1 MISAELEPLNLKAGE
16 LVAVKTEAEILA
28 ILDREGKLQSLPF
41 MPEMLKYCGQRFR
54 VHKRATKTCDTIQGT
69 WRRRMEDAVHLD
81 LRCDGGAHDGC
92 QAKCLLFW
100 KEAWLRRVDE
110 SDGVRVQWPRDP
122 QAGARTVPTTGAG
135 ARFTRNDLT
144 AACRSVNSAG
154 EAVYMC
160 QTTEL
165 RAATSPLKWWQA
177 GQYIRDVRSGN
188 ITVGHVIWGTLIGL
202 FNKMQ
207 MLLSRYVPA
216 RFLIH
221 GGLKY
226 PFIEGSLTKTPK
238 ATLNL
243 VAGDVV
249 EIKSKEEIA
258 ATLDT
263 NNRNRGL
270 SFDREMVGY
279 CGRRARV
286 LSRVT
291 KMIDERT
298 RKMIAINNDCL
309 ILEGVYCRG
318 EFNQFCTRASY
329 LYWREIWLKK
339 VGHVLTGEGA
349 DVLTRSEQQCS
360 GVVECCK

>member
-1 MISAELEPLNLKAGE
+1 MISAELESLNLRAGE

-28 ILDREGKLQSLPF
+28 TLDRDGKLQSLPF
-41 MPEMLKYCGQRFR
+41 MPEMLQYCGKQFR
-54 VHKRATKTCDTIQGT
+54 VLKRATKTCDTIQGT
-69 WRRRMEDAVHLD
+69 WRRRMEDTVHLD

-92 QAKCLLFW
+92 QAKCLFFW
-100 KEAWLRRVDE
+100 KEAWLTKVDE
-110 SDGVRVQWPRDP
+110 SDGARVHWPRDP
-122 QAGARTVPTTGAG
+122 QAGTRTAPTTDVG
-135 ARFTRNDLT
+135 ARCTRNALI
-144 AACRSVNSAG
+144 AACQSVNSAG

-160 QTTEL
+160 QATEL
-165 RAATSPLKWWQA
+165 RAASSPLKWWQA
-177 GQYIRDVRSGN
+177 DQYVRDVRSGN
-188 ITVGHVIWGTLIGL
+188 TTVGHVIWGTLIGL

-207 MLLSRYVPA
+207 GALSRYVPA

-226 PFIEGSLTKTPK
+226 PFIEGNLTRTPK

-249 EIKSKEEIA
+249 EIKSKEEIV

-286 LSRVT
+286 LSRVN

-298 RKMIAINNDCL
+298 RKMIDINNDCL
-309 ILEGVYCRG
+309 ILEGVCCRG
-318 EFNQFCTRASY
+318 DFNQFCTRASY

-339 VGHVLTGEGA
+339 VGPALTGEGA
-349 DVLTRSEQQCS
+349 DVLPRNEQCS
-360 GVVECCK
+360 EVVACCK

>member
-16 LVAVKTEAEILA
+16 LVAVKAEAEILA
-28 ILDREGKLQSLPF
+28 TLDREGKLRSLPF
-41 MPEMLKYCGQRFR
+41 MPEMLQYCGKQFR
-54 VHKRATKTCDTIQGT
+54 VLKQATKTCDTIQGT
-69 WRRRMEDAVHLD
+69 WRRRMEDTVHLD

-92 QAKCLLFW
+92 QARCLFFW
-100 KEAWLRRVDE
+100 KEAWLRRVPDE
-110 SDGVRVQWPRDP
+110 QRS
-122 QAGARTVPTTGAG
+122 QAQPVTAAEPTSGSGTGC
-135 ARFTRNDLT
+135 TRNDLI
-144 AACRSVNSAG
+144 AACRSMNLAG
-154 EAVYMC
+154 ETVYMC
-160 QTTEL
+160 QSTQL
-165 RAATSPLKWWQA
+165 RDASSPLKWWHA
-177 GQYIRDVRSGN
+177 GQYVRDVRSGN
-188 ITVGHVIWGTLIGL
+188 TTVGQVIWGTLIGL

-207 MLLSRYVPA
+207 TFLSRRVPA
-216 RFLIH
+216 RLLIH

-243 VAGDVV
+243 VAGDFV
-249 EIKSKEEIA
+249 EIKSKEEIV

-270 SFDREMVGY
+270 SFDREMLGY

-286 LSRVT
+286 VSRVN
-291 KMIDERT
+291 KIIDERT
-298 RKMIAINNDCL
+298 SKMIDINNDCL

-329 LYWREIWLKK
+329 LFWREIWLKK

-349 DVLTRSEQQCS
+349 GVLTRSERPCS
-360 GVVECCK
+360 EVVECCK